1 MSDLTPLGH
10 ARVFRA
16 PDGSLVVDG
25 DSIRRDGFAGDDFA
39 GDDFDDDFEGD
50 FDDFEGDFEDDDFGA
65 GGRGRARREGR
76 REARDDRRE
85 DRRSSRGRG
94 RSRGSSRSASSKR
107 EWGATAVGGVDTLTD
122 AGSAVVNIRLQHDFK
137 ATDVTFEGSS
147 SGAKVTSIFFGD
159 VPVWSSATGLPV
171 SAFGAS
177 SQLRGL
183 LEGQKLKAGLDIT
196 VNGTLTGAG
205 TFQVTITGEKP
216 VARC

>member
-50 FDDFEGDFEDDDFGA
+50 FDDFEGDFEDEDFGA

-76 REARDDRRE
+76 REARDERRE

-137 ATDVTFEGSS
+137 AEDVTFEGSS
-147 SGAKVTSIFFGD
+147 SGAKVACIFFGD
-159 VPVWSSATGLPV
+159 NPVWSSAAGLPV

-177 SQLRGL
+177 ADSSM
-183 LEGQKLKAGLDIT
+183 
-196 VNGTLTGAG
+196 GAPSLSTTKPRMLSVLG
-205 TFQVTITGEKP
+205 SVSVGPVVT
-216 VARC
+216 RW